1 MTLPPADSYK
11 FIVTWFHKDSD
22 RLGDLVVGQ
31 VDAPSMSVETVQSLF
46 RLEKLEDA
54 FAGCYP
60 VTVKE
65 KDSVEHLASVSLD
78 LDAFDYFVEAVQT

>member
-11 FIVTWFHKDSD
+11 CIVTWFHKDSD
-22 RLGDLVVGQ
+22 
-31 VDAPSMSVETVQSLF
+31 
-46 RLEKLEDA
+46 
-54 FAGCYP
+54 P